1 MKDHTDGYMAGALC
15 GTWNGV
21 ANSYGSCLLKNS
33 LSKKMRD
40 YDLLG
45 HPKVLGTHKA

>member
-1 MKDHTDGYMAGALC
+1 MAEALC
-15 GTWNGV
+15 GIWTGG
-21 ANSYGSCLLKNS
+21 ANSYGSCCLKRS

-45 HPKVLGTHKA
+45 HPKALVSREA